1 MDNDINLQVWLET
14 TTVAQASVIVP
25 YVRSVQEGE
34 LTYAIKMVQERANG
48 RSSIGQSGQLYL
60 QAETP
65 TALSRLAI
73 SQVPQENCQINIVL
87 TRPALPPRRFDF
99 ECPTEMSG

>member
-1 MDNDINLQVWLET
+1 MDNDINLQVWLEAT
-14 TTVAQASVIVP
+14 TAAQASVIVP

-73 SQVPQENCQINIVL
+73 RQVPQENCQINIVL

>member
-1 MDNDINLQVWLET
+1 MDNDINLQVWLEAT
-14 TTVAQASVIVP
+14 TAAQASVIVP

-73 SQVPQENCQINIVL
+73 RQVPQENCQINIVL
-87 TRPALPPRRFDF
+87 TRPAQPPRRFDF

>member
-73 SQVPQENCQINIVL
+73 RQVPQENCQINIGL